1 MSRVKL
7 FGILILMFIILPVNV
22 YAADNDIFLECAK
35 SEVKIGETTECTVS
49 AICSTECTSVEFGL
63 GADYALAFTTSID
76 IASSS
81 ALQPYEGTSFSLPSS
96 KIAVVKK
103 GETAAPTGTKFTIG
117 TFTVKVGDSATVG
130 STYNINLTNGSLRN
144 DSPNALGTNINVNAG
159 IKALAGSSDGSGDG
173 GSGDGGSGN
182 GSEVTAG
189 GLSNLTVTSGGNLVP
204 GFNKNQTTFGVY
216 LDSSDTTK
224 FKLQATAETAT
235 DTISA
240 KNTDTGEAIDL
251 SNEITFQPGDGGS
264 MSIKITVGT
273 GSSAKEYTVIVQR
286 SKPSGVGEATLS
298 SLMVG
303 NTRVNLVNGK
313 LDYVVTLDAD
323 TIKDYVIVAE
333 LTDSTNFKFDNTDIL
348 SPHDLG
354 GEQELEI
361 KIVPKDANSSYGSE
375 TYTLVIKAGD
385 SGGSS
390 SSGGTSSG
398 GNSSGGSNVQQNPKT
413 GGSAIV
419 MGLLLIISFAA
430 SIYYYKRNM
439 SQYE

>member
-1 MSRVKL
+1 
-7 FGILILMFIILPVNV
+7 MFIILPINV
-22 YAADNDIFLECAK
+22 YAEDNDIFLECAK

-49 AICSTECTSVEFGL
+49 AICSSECTSVEFGL
-63 GADYALAFTTSID
+63 GADYALAFTTAINIS
-76 IASSS
+76 SSS
-81 ALQPYEGTSFSLPSS
+81 ALQPYEGTSFSLPNS

-103 GETAAPTGTKFTIG
+103 GETAAPTGTKFTVG

-130 STYNINLTNGSLRN
+130 NTYNINITNGSLRN
-144 DSPNALGTNINVNAG
+144 DSPTALRTNINVNAG
-159 IKALAGSSDGSGDG
+159 IKALAGSSSGDGGSGNDGSGDG
-173 GSGDGGSGN
+173 GSGDGGSA
-182 GSEVTAG
+182 TTTG

-224 FKLQATAETAT
+224 FKLQATAETVT

-251 SNEITFQPGDGGS
+251 SNEITFKPGDGGS

-273 GSSAKEYTVIVQR
+273 GSNAKEYTVIVQR

-323 TIKDYVIVAE
+323 TIKDYMIVAE

-375 TYTLVIKAGD
+375 TYTLVIKAGN
-385 SGGSS
+385 
-390 SSGGTSSG
+390 SGGTPSNGGASSG
-398 GNSSGGSNVQQNPKT
+398 ENSSGGSNVQQNPKT